1 MRKNSIQNEIHQ
13 LIKNYQANII
23 SKNELI
29 VCVRELFYTTIKE
42 RDLTIEA
49 VKMLYIMTSII
60 DIDDLNDVPFSE
72 EIRRLLEI
80 MNRKCQCTHSFAI
93 QLPNIEFNTKI
104 LENIVVKIKKQQ
116 VITNKEREE
125 IMNFLS
131 SKSNSLT
138 KLSDLII
145 ERVVMLINLYE
156 NQCTLFINNEE
167 KYMDELCTSITN
179 YIECLSGK
187 RCVFVCVN
195 YKNDGTEVLV
205 SY

>member
-1 MRKNSIQNEIHQ
+1 MRKNSIQHEIHQ

-80 MNRKCQCTHSFAI
+80 MNRKCQCTHS
-93 QLPNIEFNTKI
+93 
-104 LENIVVKIKKQQ
+104 
-116 VITNKEREE
+116 
-125 IMNFLS
+125 
-131 SKSNSLT
+131 
-138 KLSDLII
+138 LI
-145 ERVVMLINLYE
+145 
-156 NQCTLFINNEE
+156 
-167 KYMDELCTSITN
+167 
-179 YIECLSGK
+179 
-187 RCVFVCVN
+187 
-195 YKNDGTEVLV
+195 
-205 SY
+205 